1 MELAVLV
8 ALIIGGELVFHVR
21 PPRRID
27 PRLVFRPI
35 RNALREGGTKAHLKS
50 CHTGEACSGRE
61 QGAAAHGKNGS
72 RPSHYGTSPWAE
84 GPRKG
89 GRARCTESSVC
100 VQALVETATL
110 FEDVRDMRAAIER
123 RVEARDQSETNV
135 KEGRGTIREIEFTVQ
150 LLQLLF
156 GAKRPEL
163 SMKSD

>member
-1 MELAVLV
+1 LKLSK
-8 ALIIGGELVFHVR
+8 IGGELVFHVR

-84 GPRKG
+84 GPRNG

-100 VQALVETATL
+100 VQALGETATL
-110 FEDVRDMRAAIER
+110 WSFRVTPANRE
-123 RVEARDQSETNV
+123 VEA
-135 KEGRGTIREIEFTVQ
+135 GRWQTCGGRHPDGQQRSAEARG
-150 LLQLLF
+150 L
-156 GAKRPEL
+156 R
-163 SMKSD
+163 